1 MKRLKWLALS
11 CLLLASGCA
20 GSSGN
25 AARERALLPA
35 LRSAWPGVEADV
47 QRGVNDGLDDGDLKG
62 EAANALVAS
71 SDRLEASL
79 STNLDDARTVTSI
92 EWPLI
97 HPYALRGVLDR
108 VDDGDIGA
116 GVAASLNERI
126 TQFDAAIDALG
137 GR

>member
-1 MKRLKWLALS
+1 
-11 CLLLASGCA
+11 
-20 GSSGN
+20 
-25 AARERALLPA
+25 LPA

-79 STNLDDARTVTSI
+79 STNLDDARAVTTI

>member
-1 MKRLKWLALS
+1 MRRMKWLALS

-47 QRGVNDGLDDGDLKG
+47 QRGVNDGLDDGDLQG
-62 EAANALVAS
+62 EAASALIAS
-71 SDRLEASL
+71 ADRLEESL
-79 STNLDDARTVTSI
+79 STNLDDARAATTI